1 MYFNN
6 SELAKNYQ
14 MTTTFRIKNMV
25 CDRCKM
31 IVSQSFKEIGAS
43 PIDVELGTVSVASDF
58 PLDYEQ
64 VRHILESRGFELI
77 LDKNEILIE
86 AVKSNLIDFVN
97 PEKLRKEENVS
108 AFLVEKLNREYSLLS
123 KLFSKTE
130 GVSIE
135 KYVINLKTERTKE
148 LIQMNNLSFSE
159 IAYTLGYKSSSHLAR
174 QFKAVTGLSM
184 SEYKNSQNWGR
195 KPLDQIV

>member
-1 MYFNN
+1 M
-6 SELAKNYQ
+6 
-14 MTTTFRIKNMV
+14 
-25 CDRCKM
+25 
-31 IVSQSFKEIGAS
+31 
-43 PIDVELGTVSVASDF
+43 ASDF
-58 PLDYEQ
+58 PLDFEQ

-148 LIQMNNLSFSE
+148 LIQMNNLSFKE
-159 IAYTLGYKSSSHLAR
+159 IKVAAISLGSLKR
-174 QFKAVTGLSM
+174 
-184 SEYKNSQNWGR
+184 
-195 KPLDQIV
+195 

>member
-1 MYFNN
+1 
-6 SELAKNYQ
+6 

-31 IVSQSFKEIGAS
+31 IVSQSFEEIGAS
-43 PIDVELGTVSVASDF
+43 PIDVELGAVSVASDF
-58 PLDYEQ
+58 PLDFEQ

-184 SEYKNSQNWGR
+184 SEYKNSQNWAR

>member
-31 IVSQSFKEIGAS
+31 IVSQSFEEIGAS
-43 PIDVELGTVSVASDF
+43 PIDVELGAVSVASDF
-58 PLDYEQ
+58 PLDFEQ

-184 SEYKNSQNWGR
+184 SEYKNSQNWAR